1 MTLMDARRPHRRGFT
16 LIEALVVVFII
27 AILAALLIPAVQMAR
42 EAGRRTQCL
51 NNLRQIGL
59 ALNSYVG
66 GHNVYPMADNGAG
79 YSPQVMLLPY
89 LEFKNFYDSLDLKA
103 PVDGPGPVSPGA
115 ATVWAVVVP
124 SYVCPSDGVRPA
136 HGGRTSYAG
145 NRGVGYD
152 EYGHNNNG
160 LFNLPGSSRS
170 IGPSA
175 IPDGLS
181 NTAAFCEWLVGPL
194 MGGPIVANRSVFQT
208 PKSQP
213 DPARFGDFIA
223 ACNSDQIQLLAPSWK
238 GFEWLRGDMM
248 CSLYNHN
255 NGPNKHS
262 CTNGGLVQHGA
273 WTAGSNHAGGVNLL
287 LADGSVAFKKDTI
300 AQEAWRALG
309 TRAGGEV
316 ISAD

>member
-1 MTLMDARRPHRRGFT
+1 MTLMGARGPAHRGFT
-16 LIEALVVVFII
+16 LIEALVVVFIV

-59 ALNSYVG
+59 ALNAYVG
-66 GHNVYPMADNGAG
+66 NHNVYPMAHSGKS
-79 YSPQVMLLPY
+79 YSPHVMLLPY
-89 LEFKNFYDSLDLKA
+89 LEFKNLYDSLNLNISVNDADLGS
-103 PVDGPGPVSPGA
+103 PVA

-136 HGGRTSYAG
+136 HGGRTNYAG

-152 EYGHNNNG
+152 ELGHNNNG
-160 LFNLPGSSRS
+160 LFNLPGRSES

-175 IPDGLS
+175 ITDGLG

-194 MGGPIVANRSVFQT
+194 ALRPIEANRAIFQT
-208 PKSQP
+208 KRPYS
-213 DPARFGDFIA
+213 DPARFGDFMA
-223 ACNSDQIQLLAPSWK
+223 ACNSDQIDPVPLVGK
-238 GFEWLRGDMM
+238 GIEWMRGDVR
-248 CSLYNHN
+248 CTLYNHN
-255 NGPNKHS
+255 NGPNKRS
-262 CTNGGLVQHGA
+262 CSNNGLIQHGA
-273 WTAGSNHAGGVNLL
+273 WTAGSNHGGGVNLL
-287 LADGSVAFKKDTI
+287 LADGSVVFKKDTT

-309 TRAGGEV
+309 TRGGGEV